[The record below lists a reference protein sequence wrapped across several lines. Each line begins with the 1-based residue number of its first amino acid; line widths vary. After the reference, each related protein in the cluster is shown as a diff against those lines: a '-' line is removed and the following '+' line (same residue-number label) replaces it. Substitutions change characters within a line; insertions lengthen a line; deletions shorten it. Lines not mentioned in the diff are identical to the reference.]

1 MQTLWIIPALPLL
14 GFLANG
20 ILGRKLPKAA
30 INAIAAFYSGGEY
43 GDD

>member
-20 ILGRKLPKAA
+20 IFGRRFPKPVISA
-30 INAIAAFYSGGEY
+30 ILDTAQSSH
-43 GDD
+43 